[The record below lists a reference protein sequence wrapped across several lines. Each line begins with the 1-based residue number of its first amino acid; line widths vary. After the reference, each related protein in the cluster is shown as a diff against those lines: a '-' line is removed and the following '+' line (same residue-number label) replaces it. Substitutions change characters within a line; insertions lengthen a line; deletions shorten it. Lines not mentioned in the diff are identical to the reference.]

1 MAMKDY
7 FPVIVWGTF
16 GIVGGGSV
24 LMASAPYVAK
34 WGFIAIAMLLILC
47 GMIVAGLK
55 WDLEA

>member
-1 MAMKDY
+1 MALKDY

-24 LMASAPYVAK
+24 LYSVAPYLAT
-34 WGFIAIAMLLILC
+34 WGLIAVAMLLILC